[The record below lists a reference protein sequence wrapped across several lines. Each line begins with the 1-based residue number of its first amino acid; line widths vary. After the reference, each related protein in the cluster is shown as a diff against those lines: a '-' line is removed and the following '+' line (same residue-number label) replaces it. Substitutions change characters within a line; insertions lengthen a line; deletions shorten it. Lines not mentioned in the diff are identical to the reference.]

1 MEMNIQLIEQA
12 AFAARAAAPGY
23 VVVNNDKGSNW
34 NVGASVTRCSPWEGG
49 WAIFTD
55 RDHPGVAISAHTT
68 EVSAGVVPG
77 RWFR

>member
-1 MEMNIQLIEQA
+1 MEEVIEQA

-34 NVGASVTRCSPWEGG
+34 NVGASVTRTSPWEDG